1 MDERIKRFKQCEP
14 RFYPHLERV
23 LERLPADVSERVLND
38 KELQIIADEDL
49 IELCVLRYRFE
60 HPVRNIIYL
69 NTKVLMEPEHQLI
82 HTLAHELALYIIGEG
97 ETEEARMKAEDLLT
111 QWGFEREIE
120 AVRYDKAIAESDGYQ
135 TGYSWARKQSKDY
148 LLRHF
153 GLYFDEWNEKGLKRM
168 SRQQLEKLQS
178 QAAAPILGEMAQVK
192 EKDASAA
199 MLRRDEAIIAGI
211 MAAVKEIRFEEVYG
225 AKKCT
230 TGNG

>member
-1 MDERIKRFKQCEP
+1 MDERIGRFKQCEP
-14 RFYPHLERV
+14 RFYPYLERV
-23 LERLPADVSERVLND
+23 IERLPADVRERVLND

-49 IELCVLRYRFE
+49 IELCVLRYSFE

-178 QAAAPILGEMAQVK
+178 QAAAPILEEMAQVK

-230 TGNG
+230 TANG